1 MRMDKKKEVN
11 IQNIQGSIWPRLPKY
26 YETFLFFKIKDEDT
40 FKTHLRSFADKVT
53 TGAQCKAYFVETDD
67 LPQATPGKPRKD
79 TPPEQRKP
87 FEAVNI
93 SFSYKGIE
101 KLVMQRRDDKLIDEL
116 HMRGMYKDR
125 TGEGPD
131 ISELLAP
138 EYKPPEGHRD
148 DNDDWRVDG
157 LLIVTAQT
165 KDKLEEKIKEVE
177 TAFNVDT
184 ASASVGIAFRKEG
197 NLRNADGK
205 AEKAQGGTV
214 SLHGKEH
221 FGFEDEISQPQIR
234 GLDPTP
240 KKGEQR
246 IIPPG
251 WIFTG
256 LDGDHAKQPRW
267 ATEGSFLAFREIE
280 EKVPEFHKFVRESSQ
295 KIPSFDDGTGEK
307 LAAYLMGRWKNG
319 SPIELDPDGTKPEYV
334 FANNFDYKKGHTLWK
349 NTKCPFAA
357 HIRKMRPRS
366 DLYVGNKNTDDAD
379 PAEVAVNHAETN
391 SNVILRRS
399 ITFGPEVDEVEEA
412 QETKKKRGI
421 YFLCYQSNFR
431 NGFNQLVT
439 RWASNK
445 TFAPNTGIKGGPGI
459 DPIIS
464 DRNRPDR
471 SEGYFSIYQK
481 PDDPDPYKLQFQFA
495 SWTDQRGGE
504 YFFTPSI
511 EALKTKLS
519 EE

>member
-1 MRMDKKKEVN
+1 MAKKTEVN
-11 IQNIQGSIWPRLPKY
+11 IENIQGSIWPRLPKY
-26 YETFLFFKIKDEDT
+26 YETFLFFKINDEDV
-40 FKTHLRSFADKVT
+40 FKAHLRSFADKIT
-53 TGAQCKAYFVETDD
+53 TGAQCKAYFLETDD
-67 LPQATPGKPRKD
+67 LPQATPGRPRKD

-87 FEAVNI
+87 FEAVNV

-101 KLVMQRRDDKLIDEL
+101 KLVMQRRGDKLDDEL
-116 HMRGMYKDR
+116 HIRGMYKDMVF
-125 TGEGPD
+125 EGPD
-131 ISELLAP
+131 EPELLAP
-138 EYKPPEGHRD
+138 EYRPPKGYPA

-157 LLIVTAQT
+157 LFMVTAQT
-165 KDKLEEKIKEVE
+165 KDKLEEKIRELE
-177 TAFNVDT
+177 TGFGVDT
-184 ASASVGIAFRKEG
+184 TSASVEIAFRKEG

-234 GLDPTP
+234 GLDPEP
-240 KKGEQR
+240 GKGKQR
-246 IIPPG
+246 SIPPG
-251 WIFTG
+251 LIFTG
-256 LDGDHAKQPRW
+256 LEGEKAKQPPW
-267 ATEGSFLAFREIE
+267 ATEGSFLVFREIE
-280 EKVPEFHKFVRESSQ
+280 EKVPEFHNYVRESSRL
-295 KIPSFDDGTGEK
+295 IPSFNDGTGEK

-319 SPIELDPDGTKPEYV
+319 SPVELDPDGDKPEYV
-334 FANNFDYKKGHTLWK
+334 FANNFDFKKGHTMRK

-357 HIRKMRPRS
+357 HIRKMRPRA
-366 DLYVGNKNTDDAD
+366 DLYVGTEDSDDVDAEEVSANRKVTNT
-379 PAEVAVNHAETN
+379 
-391 SNVILRRS
+391 NVILRRS

-421 YFLCYQSNFR
+421 YFLCYQSDIR
-431 NGFNQLVT
+431 NGFNQLIA
-439 RWASNK
+439 RWASNR
-445 TFAPNTGIKGGPGI
+445 TFAPNTGVEGGPGV

-464 DRNRPDR
+464 QRNRPDHP
-471 SEGYFSIYQK
+471 EGFVSIYDK
-481 PDDPDPYKLQFQFA
+481 PNDERPYNLPLKCV